1 LIITTTKETTMKEL
15 LKTIAR
21 DVILPWALT
30 GLAGLAAKKL
40 APQAKKDAPAR

>member
-1 LIITTTKETTMKEL
+1 MKEL

-21 DVILPWALT
+21 EVILPWALT

-40 APQAKKDAPAR
+40 APQAKKDAPPG

>member
-1 LIITTTKETTMKEL
+1 MKEL

-40 APQAKKDAPAR
+40 AAKSPPERADKKVAGSAGEC

>member
-1 LIITTTKETTMKEL
+1 MKEL

-30 GLAGLAAKKL
+30 NLAGLAAKKL
-40 APQAKKDAPAR
+40 APKVKDPNSRNPAK